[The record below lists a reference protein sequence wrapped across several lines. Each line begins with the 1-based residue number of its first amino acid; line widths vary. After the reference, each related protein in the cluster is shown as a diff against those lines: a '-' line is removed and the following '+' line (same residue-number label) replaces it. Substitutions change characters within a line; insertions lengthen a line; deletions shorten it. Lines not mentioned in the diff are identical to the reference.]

1 MKKRKNR
8 KVKNRDFLDR
18 FLPVPKYEFG
28 NLSGFRDSALYCW
41 NERLKENQRL
51 LEEIDEV
58 DIGGSK
64 YYDTILYNPMA
75 LLPDGYS
82 PRNIDEDLG
91 EIRELKKRK
100 ERGYDVVAESS
111 NKPHITPS
119 KSIDKKRG
127 GEGEKPEEAKKGRD
141 KLINEIRESLSGNG
155 EQVEAFDA
163 IIYTR
168 DNLFITGK
176 AGSGKTTFMRKILQ
190 VLPNTVVV
198 APTGIAALNAGGKT
212 IHSFFGLDLD
222 PYIPQLSGDVWMKKT
237 YPSVSNINSDVIRHL
252 DTVIIDEVSMVR
264 PDLLDKMADAI
275 RQKKG
280 RMGLPFGGVRVIM
293 FGDLNQLPPVVKK
306 DDVMCRY
313 YLTNY
318 FFSSYALQT
327 SGFKMFEFK
336 KIYRQSDEEFVSL
349 LNEVRSGEMS
359 PETDQKLNKRVI
371 LPPEGLCVHLCTH
384 NEKVSRINMEELSK
398 VPGRM
403 FTFMAEIKGEVGKD
417 IPCEQMLELKV
428 GCRVLITVND
438 PTSDER
444 YVNGSRGTVD
454 KIVREPVLKV
464 DIDGKST
471 RKIDDV
477 VYVLLDDR
485 GEYDEP
491 VRITRNVWKK
501 MDYEDNNG
509 VVMSRTRGTV
519 AQFPLK
525 LGYALSIHKSQ
536 GMTLRNVYI
545 DAALCFAPGQA
556 YVALSR
562 CVSLDGLF
570 LMRPIHNN
578 VLLKDNNINLFYKFM
593 EQHGYVYPAASKDKA
608 RERIDGLISKFGKL
622 QSVPP
627 SKRRRARKNE
637 NLKNALVKL

>member
-1 MKKRKNR
+1 MKRRKNR
-8 KVKNRDFLDR
+8 KVKNRNSLGWS
-18 FLPVPKYEFG
+18 LPVQKYEFG
-28 NLSGFRDSALYCW
+28 ILSRFRDSVLHCW

-51 LEEIDEV
+51 LEEIEEIDT
-58 DIGGSK
+58 GGSK
-64 YYDTILYNPMA
+64 YYDAILYNPMS

-82 PRNIDEDLG
+82 SKNIDEEVG
-91 EIRELKKRK
+91 RIRELKKRK
-100 ERGYDVVAESS
+100 ELGYDIVTENGHIMAPEIP
-111 NKPHITPS
+111 NK
-119 KSIDKKRG
+119 KKHK
-127 GEGEKPEEAKKGRD
+127 EEEKVSEEEKKKNRD
-141 KLINEIRESLSGNG
+141 KLINEIRESLSGNE

-190 VLPNTVVV
+190 VLPNTAVV

-359 PETDQKLNKRVI
+359 PETDRKLNKRVI

-384 NEKVSRINMEELSK
+384 NEKVSQINMEELSK
-398 VPGRM
+398 IPGRM

-428 GCRVLITVND
+428 GCRVLITIND
-438 PTSDER
+438 PASER
-444 YVNGSRGTVD
+444 YVNGSRGIVD
-454 KIVREPVLKV
+454 KIVREPVLKN
-464 DIDGKST
+464 DSDGKPT
-471 RKIDDV
+471 RKMDDV

-491 VRITRNVWKK
+491 VRITRNVWTK

-519 AQFPLK
+519 TQFPLK

>member
-1 MKKRKNR
+1 MKRRKNR

-18 FLPVPKYEFG
+18 FLPVSKYEFG
-28 NLSGFRDSALYCW
+28 SLSGFRDSALYCW

-100 ERGYDVVAESS
+100 ERGYDAVAESG
-111 NKPHITPS
+111 N
-119 KSIDKKRG
+119 KKRG
-127 GEGEKPEEAKKGRD
+127 SDKEKQEEAKKNYDG
-141 KLINEIRESLSGNG
+141 LINEIRESLSGNE

-280 RMGLPFGGVRVIM
+280 RMGLSFGGVRVIM

-384 NEKVSRINMEELSK
+384 NEKVSQINMEELSK
-398 VPGRM
+398 IPGRM

-438 PTSDER
+438 PTSDGR

-454 KIVREPVLKV
+454 KIVREPVLRV
-464 DIDGKST
+464 DSDGKST
-471 RKIDDV
+471 RKMDDV